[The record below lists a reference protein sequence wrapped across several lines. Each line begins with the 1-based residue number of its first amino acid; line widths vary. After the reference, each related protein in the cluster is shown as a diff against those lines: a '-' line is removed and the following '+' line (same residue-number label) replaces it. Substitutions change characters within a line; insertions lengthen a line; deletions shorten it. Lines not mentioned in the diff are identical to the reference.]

1 MVDDYTAKMTE
12 LIELMRMIG
21 NDTQQC
27 EVKECKRKISST
39 ITDTLSAFS
48 NGSGGWI
55 ILGLSE
61 KNGFTP
67 VEGFDARA
75 MQEALS
81 QACEKMTPV
90 VRPVIV
96 TCPFEGANLVFARI
110 DEMLPRDKPC
120 FTTALGPHGGS
131 FIRTGDGDRRM
142 TSYEVD
148 RLIEEHLQPTYDLDI
163 VPGATTDDLDPQLV
177 AGLLARVRE
186 QHPRVFADRDGIDV
200 LLDLQVLRHDDSD
213 ESEVGG
219 ILRPTLAGLL
229 ALGRYPQKFYPRLGI
244 SIAVFPGTSRDD
256 VFRGDERLVASKS
269 VVGSI
274 PVMID
279 DAVDSLMRWIG
290 AKKPDYPPLVLREAI
305 ANALTHRDYSPDA
318 RGTQVHI
325 SVFTDRIEITNPG
338 GLYGMVTH
346 DVLASPHPVTGA
358 PFVSTRNQFLFT
370 LLESTPYPGGGFV
383 NPEGGDGYQRI
394 AAALR
399 EAGIEPATTRN
410 DINTFTMTITKQR
423 TMANS
428 SPGDVVKAIMTVL
441 ERHSAMSVKEIMRE
455 LQLTPLAATS
465 GMREL
470 MKGTAVSVERLIF
483 SLGQLRGGGR
493 GQGGTGSAEAAG
505 GQADADE
512 HHAEQCDQSQRAGPA
527 GDAYA
532 GFLRRAGA
540 ERVVDRG
547 AIPPAGQELG
557 YGHHHAG
564 HHVNRQCDA
573 RREHDEQA
581 EDIGESVGSRLRKP
595 EFAEHEST
603 GDGHQRI
610 YAGCAERHQHSFG
623 AQCQRIKSCRD
634 HQTDRQHQITD
645 AYDERESAERQQPLE
660 SHRRHALWGCGE
672 TTANFPGGEY
682 AQNH

>member
-12 LIELMRMIG
+12 LIELMRLIG

-163 VPGATTDDLDPQLV
+163 VPDATTDDLDPQLV

-200 LLDLQVLRHDDSD
+200 LLDPQVLRHDDSD

-358 PFVSTRNQFLFT
+358 VRLHPKPV
-370 LLESTPYPGGGFV
+370 PV
-383 NPEGGDGYQRI
+383 H
-394 AAALR
+394 AA
-399 EAGIEPATTRN
+399 G
-410 DINTFTMTITKQR
+410 
-423 TMANS
+423 
-428 SPGDVVKAIMTVL
+428 V
-441 ERHSAMSVKEIMRE
+441 H
-455 LQLTPLAATS
+455 
-465 GMREL
+465 
-470 MKGTAVSVERLIF
+470 AVSGRRVCEPGRRRRLPAHRRRVA
-483 SLGQLRGGGR
+483 RGRHRAGDHAQRHQHVHDDHHQAAHDGEQFTGRR
-493 GQGGTGSAEAAG
+493 GQGDYDRTGAA
-505 GQADADE
+505 
-512 HHAEQCDQSQRAGPA
+512 
-527 GDAYA
+527 
-532 GFLRRAGA
+532 F
-540 ERVVDRG
+540 
-547 AIPPAGQELG
+547 
-557 YGHHHAG
+557 GH
-564 HHVNRQCDA
+564 
-573 RREHDEQA
+573 
-581 EDIGESVGSRLRKP
+581 
-595 EFAEHEST
+595 
-603 GDGHQRI
+603 
-610 YAGCAERHQHSFG
+610 
-623 AQCQRIKSCRD
+623 
-634 HQTDRQHQITD
+634 
-645 AYDERESAERQQPLE
+645 ERQAR
-660 SHRRHALWGCGE
+660 SC
-672 TTANFPGGEY
+672 ANY
-682 AQNH
+682 S